1 MAAFV
6 ESDELAKYEHLLS
19 GSIFSK
25 KETET
30 LREALKKAIFKSM
43 AGIGDDMLK
52 GLLAHITKQIN
63 SRRIIPGAGTV
74 GANIYTGNRRLNDGL
89 DSVRRV
95 NNALTIQHLRFQ
107 RMMGIPVDNRPRGL
121 STVTEGLMREPGL
134 YTGNDFDYLREQ
146 ERSQQEAQT
155 KAHESRRVERER
167 IQRVKSRFEDAMYDL
182 GLSDNRREFKNL
194 QEQFGGGEEGHKR
207 AEQYI
212 AKRREREARREEL
225 LYKKQHP
232 LLSKISKNMPKIDK
246 SLTGLGKVLGKVPG
260 SGLLGKLGGGNPAL
274 GFGIMAYA
282 ALRSEAK
289 NSIEA
294 SKAVTSWENMRSVYG
309 KPSDAFTRAAFLS
322 GIKDPGEITKLF
334 GHANLEYGDAEQ
346 FYRTIGMSLLGTK
359 DPRARA
365 AILQSMQWNE
375 TQGNLAMM
383 LAGGRTSTARRSAAA
398 DAMNEASDAL
408 AYEAQKNGPTK
419 QGFLGMFQL
428 LFSKIGA
435 HKLAAVDAGIYDYVF
450 EGFEDDFKF
459 LQDKVME
466 DTQSAAESADEYES
480 SKQTNISNGDINVT
494 VNIDSVQDGYDL
506 ASRIEAGLGSSA
518 LRDAYEQRKNGM
530 RA

>member
-63 SRRIIPGAGTV
+63 NRRIVPGAGTV

-89 DSVRRV
+89 DSVRRI

-146 ERSQQEAQT
+146 ERSQQEAQA
-155 KAHESRRVERER
+155 KAHESRRVEHER
-167 IQRVKSRFEDAMYDL
+167 IQRVKNRFEDAMYDL

-232 LLSKISKNMPKIDK
+232 LLSKISKNMTKIDK
-246 SLTGLGKVLGKVPG
+246 SLTGLSK
-260 SGLLGKLGGGNPAL
+260 GLMKIPGGGILNKIGMGSPISGAA
-274 GFGIMAYA
+274 IAAYA
-282 ALRSEAK
+282 AIISGARRA
-289 NSIEA
+289 NEA
-294 SKAVTSWENMRSVYG
+294 SVKVTSMENMQDIYG
-309 KPSDAFTRAAFLS
+309 RASGKFTRAALLA
-322 GIKDPGEITKLF
+322 GIKDQGEITKMF
-334 GHANLEYGDAEQ
+334 GRANLEYGDAEQ
-346 FYRTIGMSLLGTK
+346 FYTVMGQSLLASK

-365 AILQSMQWNE
+365 AILQSMQWDE
-375 TQGNLAMM
+375 TQGNLAML
-383 LAGGRTSTARRSAAA
+383 LAGGKVSTNRRTTMARSLADINEDLAWESAKRGNQLGTLQALWYQIPGMK
-398 DAMNEASDAL
+398 DAQAFN
-408 AYEAQKNGPTK
+408 
-419 QGFLGMFQL
+419 
-428 LFSKIGA
+428 
-435 HKLAAVDAGIYDYVF
+435 AGYLNWVL
-450 EGFEDDFKF
+450 EGFQEDNQYW
-459 LQDKVME
+459 LDKVLPE
-466 DTQSAAESADEYES
+466 TKSAAESADQYEAS
-480 SKQTNISNGDINVT
+480 GQTNIQNGDINVS
-494 VNIDSVQDGYDL
+494 VHIDSVQDGYDL